1 MQTTIMK
8 HGCKDNN
15 KIKKKIN
22 DGRIFLTSVLHNQGQ
37 NKNFSACI
45 AYANDKTKK
54 LVLAVQLQAF
64 EKRKR
69 QATGCRF

>member
-1 MQTTIMK
+1 MK

-22 DGRIFLTSVLHNQGQ
+22 DDRIFLTSVLHNQGQ

-45 AYANDKTKK
+45 AYANDKIKI
-54 LVLAVQLQAF
+54 
-64 EKRKR
+64 
-69 QATGCRF
+69 